1 VVELGAGELVV
12 TSIDREGTGKGFD
25 LDLTRRIAESVPVP
39 VIAAGGAG
47 KVSDVYDVITQG
59 KADAVSLASIL
70 HYNYV
75 RHHRATDQDYS
86 EEGNT
91 EFLKNVNR
99 FSMIK
104 DASLADI
111 KTYLVERN
119 VQCRWPITD
128 C

>member
-1 VVELGAGELVV
+1 M
-12 TSIDREGTGKGFD
+12 
-25 LDLTRRIAESVPVP
+25 
-39 VIAAGGAG
+39 IAAGGAG
-47 KVSDVYDVITQG
+47 KVNDVYDVITQG

-75 RHHRATDQDYS
+75 RHYRATNEDYS

-104 DASLADI
+104 DTSLADI
-111 KTYLVERN
+111 KTSLVEHN
-119 VQCRWPITD
+119 VQCRWPIAD